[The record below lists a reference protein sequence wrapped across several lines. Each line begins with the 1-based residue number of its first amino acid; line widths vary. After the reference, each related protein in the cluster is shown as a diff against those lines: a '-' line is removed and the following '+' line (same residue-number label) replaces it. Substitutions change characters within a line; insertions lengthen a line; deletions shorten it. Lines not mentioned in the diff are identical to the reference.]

1 MSKIKIAMAD
11 DHNVVRTAVAA
22 YLAKKQDLEIV
33 GEVADP
39 TLLSGIIDKTKPD
52 VLVLDAHM
60 PGHKI
65 IKTAKQLHKQYPEL
79 RILILSAYDRHEYIV
94 GLLKAG
100 AAGYVLKSDSLEMLV
115 KAIRVIANGQEWL
128 SPRVVEIL
136 IESVRSNNHS
146 QIHLTSREKE
156 VLKLITMG
164 CKNSEIADKLVITV
178 QTVKNHVSNIF
189 NKLGVESRVEAV
201 LFAVNHDLVP
211 ADNEDEMQLTA

>member
-11 DHNVVRTAVAA
+11 DHSVVRTAVAA

-39 TLLSGIIDKTKPD
+39 TLLSCIIDKTNPD

-65 IKTAKQLHKQYPEL
+65 IKTAKQLHKQYPQL

-115 KAIRVIANGQEWL
+115 QAIRAIATGQEWL

-146 QIHLTSREKE
+146 QIMLTTREKE

-164 CKNSEIADKLVITV
+164 CKNSEIAERLVITV

-211 ADNEDEMQLTA
+211 VDGEDEIKLAV

>member
-1 MSKIKIAMAD
+1 MAKIKIVMVD

-22 YLAKKQDLEIV
+22 YLAKKEDLEIV

-39 TLLSGIIDKTKPD
+39 TLLPGVINKTKPD
-52 VLVLDAHM
+52 VLLLDAHI
-60 PGHKI
+60 PGHKVI
-65 IKTAKQLHKQYPEL
+65 ATAKYLGKQYPEL
-79 RILILSAYDRHEYIV
+79 RVLVLSAYDRHEYIV

-115 KAIRVIANGQEWL
+115 SAIRAINKGEEWL

-136 IESVRSNNHS
+136 IESVRSNNAN
-146 QIHLTSREKE
+146 QIKLTKRERE
-156 VLKLITMG
+156 VLKLMTLG
-164 CKNSEIADKLVITV
+164 CKNSEIAERLVITV

-211 ADNEDEMQLTA
+211 TDDENGVRLEF

>member
-22 YLAKKQDLEIV
+22 YLAKKPDLEIV

-39 TLLSGIIDKTKPD
+39 TLLPGVIDKTKPD
-52 VLVLDAHM
+52 VLLLDAHM
-60 PGHKI
+60 PGHKV
-65 IKTAKQLHKQYPEL
+65 IKTARYLHDQYPNL

-100 AAGYVLKSDSLEMLV
+100 ASGYVLKNDSLEMLDS
-115 KAIRVIANGQEWL
+115 AIRAIANGEEWL

-136 IESVRSNNHS
+136 IESVRSNNS
-146 QIHLTSREKE
+146 AQIMLTSREKE
-156 VLKLITMG
+156 VLKLLTMG
-164 CKNSEIADKLVITV
+164 CKNSDIAERLVITV

-211 ADNEDEMQLTA
+211 VEEQDEIRLRT